1 MDIDMLHKYTH
12 MRVDAPSYF
21 INCGNLNYLHDQLII
36 IKLCLKLIII
46 IKKLIKLITNLLEL
60 KHKK

>member
-21 INCGNLNYLHDQLII
+21 INCGNLNYLDDQLII
-36 IKLCLKLIII
+36 NYAAYRAVKRKLRPRGR
-46 IKKLIKLITNLLEL
+46 
-60 KHKK
+60 